1 MSKRIL
7 NRRRVHADRRR
18 TAAAV
23 VAVAGTTTILA
34 SNRAWA
40 MELERSGRT
49 RPRCCCR

>member
-7 NRRRVHADRRR
+7 NRREFMKTAGS

-40 MELERSGRT
+40 MDLRAFSARM
-49 RPRCCCR
+49 RPRCC